1 MLILL
6 ALWPAGS
13 VVLGADPQ
21 PYSVTLKPTG
31 NSALDSALHDAAT
44 LISLQ
49 DKPPVGGFA
58 LVQRARQDVDR
69 FQSVLQSYG
78 YYAANIDLTI
88 AGHPITDPDVA
99 RHHRPAAGRTQGG
112 GDGELHPRRR
122 SSTWARSTS
131 TDRCPP
137 MHARSSA

>member
-1 MLILL
+1 MSEQSTGYFSQMGRFANRMRPLALLILL

-31 NSALDSALHDAAT
+31 NSALDRALRDAAT

-58 LVQRARQDVDR
+58 LVQRARQDEER
-69 FQSVLQSYG
+69 FRSVLQSYG
-78 YYAANIDLTI
+78 YYAANIDI
-88 AGHPITDPDVA
+88 AVAGHPITDPALPD
-99 RHHRPAAGRTQGG
+99 
-112 GDGELHPRRR
+112 
-122 SSTWARSTS
+122 
-131 TDRCPP
+131 
-137 MHARSSA
+137 